1 MKRQVIRALVA
12 LGLFGATVATVAAQ
26 NTPDTVEVRNR
37 KDGSTKTYSGQFKLS
52 AAGFQ
57 VFTGAKFDMAS
68 EAFSPDD
75 IVRVAIGDLPGV
87 DRGKINSLVAKE
99 AKKTTKDYT
108 DAAAEYADLAKK
120 GTGDR
125 SKRYLTYKSLT
136 LSQKVVDE
144 LDGKEWQT
152 KADDLIASWK
162 GFQTDYK
169 AAPGWELWPGTRS
182 MTRLQVERGKY
193 DDAAGAWEKLRG
205 VSEMPPDAK
214 LEAGI
219 QEVDLRIRGK
229 TYPNAAALADELQKV
244 ATGARKERL
253 AVYAIAAKAASD
265 GKYAEGVD
273 RIRSEMDK
281 SKDPAVHA
289 TGYGMMGELY
299 LAAGKSR
306 DAMWMFLWVETVVNQ
321 DRDETFKA
329 LCRLADLFEK
339 PGEESPL
346 KNPMA
351 DEDQA
356 KKYREKLK
364 RFRAMF

>member
-1 MKRQVIRALVA
+1 MLPVLPRKDNLELLRKMLRTAFVIVLPSSPALAKITAQTSSTARSVPADGLSPCSNSGWRRNPSARTAACFTSTDPATEATNWEGDAASPAQVQVAVDAARAA
-12 LGLFGATVATVAAQ
+12 FPAWADAPRADRIDVAA
-26 NTPDTVEVRNR
+26 
-37 KDGSTKTYSGQFKLS
+37 DG
-52 AAGFQ
+52 
-57 VFTGAKFDMAS
+57 
-68 EAFSPDD
+68 
-75 IVRVAIGDLPGV
+75 IVI
-87 DRGKINSLVAKE
+87 
-99 AKKTTKDYT
+99 
-108 DAAAEYADLAKK
+108 
-120 GTGDR
+120 
-125 SKRYLTYKSLT
+125 
-136 LSQKVVDE
+136 
-144 LDGKEWQT
+144 
-152 KADDLIASWK
+152 
-162 GFQTDYK
+162 TDYK
-169 AAPGWELWPGTRS
+169 LAGSLGNLRSQASHGFAPQLALVVPGD
-182 MTRLQVERGKY
+182 RLQVERGKY